1 MRILVLLFS
10 FAFISCKSTYNV
22 IERKDIVLD
31 SVSIRAIYPTIGGV
45 WIGGTNSKVGFV
57 SFQNDS
63 DTKIVKLQEEKTDF
77 RSVANSKMGLL
88 FINAGTPANMYR
100 MGTFGNSYA
109 SSLIYTESGEKVF
122 YDSMFIDAKTGLGIV
137 IGDPTEDC
145 LSILLT
151 EDSAKTWNKIP
162 CENLPKTVDGE
173 AAFAASDTNVKIVE
187 GVIFVISGG
196 KKSRLFK
203 SIDKGK
209 TWEVFETPIIQ
220 GEAMT
225 GAFSMDFFSK
235 KKGIIVGGNY
245 DNQKDNSTN
254 KAITKN
260 GGKTWK
266 LIAKNKAFGYASCV
280 QFMPKSKGKV
290 IYACGTS
297 GVYYSANYGKKWRK
311 ILEDTDFYTLR
322 FSSNKFIYL
331 AGKNKV
337 TKIKISHQ

>member
-10 FAFISCKSTYNV
+10 FVFLSCKSTYNV

-31 SVSIRAIYPTIGGV
+31 SIGIRAIYPTTGGV

-63 DTKIVKLQEEKTDF
+63 DTKIVKLQKEKTDF

-88 FINAGTPANMYR
+88 FMNAGTPANMYSV
-100 MGTFGNSYA
+100 NNYSY
-109 SSLIYTESGEKVF
+109 SLIYTESGEKVF
-122 YDSMFIDAKTGLGIV
+122 YDSMFIDAKTGLGVI

-151 EDSAKTWNKIP
+151 EDSAITWNKIP
-162 CENLPKTVDGE
+162 CINLPKTVDGE

-187 GVIFVISGG
+187 GVIFIISGG

-209 TWEVFETPIIQ
+209 SWEVFETPIIQ

-225 GAFSMDFFSK
+225 GAFSMDFYNK

-245 DNQKDNSTN
+245 DQQKDNSAN
-254 KAITKN
+254 KAITKD

-266 LIAKNKAFGYASCV
+266 LIAKNEAFGYASCV
-280 QFMPKSKGKV
+280 QFMPKSNGRV
-290 IYACGTS
+290 IYTCGTS
-297 GVYYSANYGKKWRK
+297 GVYYSTNSGKKWYK
-311 ILEDTDFYTLR
+311 ILDDTDFYTLR
-322 FSSNKFIYL
+322 FSSDKFIYL
-331 AGKNKV
+331 AGRNKV
-337 TKIKISHQ
+337 TKIKISH